1 MIKTRLSEH
10 EINTIREMRMR
21 ACTITE
27 ILKVVRRSRSI
38 VFNYMQKVEVP
49 DEFQKMLEQK
59 KCGTKVNSQKYWNLS
74 KTEAQKYSQNLTDR
88 EKILILASVY
98 WGEGRKSNE
107 FSIINSDPYII
118 LVTLEGLK
126 LLGVGIEDIKISLR
140 IFDDLDIRAVTYFW
154 SNFLGIDS
162 ALFGNPEIVTGKE
175 NGKLKYGMC
184 RLRISRGQ
192 RYFKLMVSMIDLIK
206 QQYKVPMLP

>member
-1 MIKTRLSEH
+1 M
-10 EINTIREMRMR
+10 
-21 ACTITE
+21 
-27 ILKVVRRSRSI
+27 
-38 VFNYMQKVEVP
+38 
-49 DEFQKMLEQK
+49 
-59 KCGTKVNSQKYWNLS
+59 
-74 KTEAQKYSQNLTDR
+74 
-88 EKILILASVY
+88 ILASVY

-126 LLGVGIEDIKISLR
+126 LLGVGVEDIKISLR
-140 IFDDLDIRAVTYFW
+140 IFDDLDIRSVTSFW
-154 SNFLGIDS
+154 SNFLGINS
-162 ALFGNPEIVTGKE
+162 TLFGNPEIITGKE

-206 QQYKVPMLP
+206 QQYRVPMLP